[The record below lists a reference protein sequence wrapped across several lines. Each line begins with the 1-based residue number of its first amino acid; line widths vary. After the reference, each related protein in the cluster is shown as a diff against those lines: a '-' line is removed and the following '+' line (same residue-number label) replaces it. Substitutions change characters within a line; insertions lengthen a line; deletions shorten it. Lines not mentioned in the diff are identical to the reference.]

1 MWAVKV
7 QVPAIDSIIE
17 EWRDREERG
26 VRVGDMVG
34 QMVGRMP
41 KHVCNVVHIG
51 MRLHHSVR
59 HASCFLT
66 GEMVQGGPVVGG
78 GPQLRAIYFIEV
90 EPEGT
95 TFRSM
100 ADQIHNHIDPDC
112 RMFL

>member
-1 MWAVKV
+1 M
-7 QVPAIDSIIE
+7 PDIGSIVE
-17 EWRDREERG
+17 EWRDREEGG
-26 VRVGDMVG
+26 VRVGDMAG

-51 MRLHHSVR
+51 MRLHHTVR

-66 GEMVQGGPVVGG
+66 GEMIQGGPVVGG

-90 EPEGT
+90 EPHVQASR
-95 TFRSM
+95 FRSM
-100 ADQIHNHIDPDC
+100 ANQIHNHIDPDC